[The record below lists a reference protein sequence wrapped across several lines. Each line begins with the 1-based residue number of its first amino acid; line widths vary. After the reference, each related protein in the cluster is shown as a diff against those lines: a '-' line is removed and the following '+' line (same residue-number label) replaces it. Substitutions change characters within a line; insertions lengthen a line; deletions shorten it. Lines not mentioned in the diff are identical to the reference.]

1 MVSVTQRIKQIKQP
15 RGGYLPVKAFT
26 VTTLDDGQVLNPE
39 ESIAA
44 SLVGTAVDY
53 LSRFMDGTT
62 VEEAFEISLVGAR
75 VMRMESKAFGLLD
88 DVKRLDDLSITK
100 ACQLAGFDSLGFRAG
115 PLAYRPVESIVPDQ
129 ATISNIRIM
138 VERSLSFFKAFGPV
152 TADGF
157 TMEGAYTATIT
168 TGDGDFLTK
177 DTLWDFKVTT
187 SKPNKNHTLQLL
199 SYYLMGRRSI
209 HPEFQTIE
217 KLGIFNPRQNTINQ
231 LPLSEISDEV
241 IKEVETNVI
250 GY

>member
-1 MVSVTQRIKQIKQP
+1 MVSVTQRVKQIKQP

-26 VTTLDDGQVLNPE
+26 VTTLEDGQLLNPE
-39 ESIAA
+39 ESIVA

-53 LSRFMDGTT
+53 LSRFMDGTA
-62 VEEAFEISLVGAR
+62 VEEAFEISLLGAR
-75 VMRMESKAFGLLD
+75 AMRMEAKAFGLLD
-88 DVKRLDDLSITK
+88 DVKGLNDLSIIN
-100 ACQLAGFDSLGFRAG
+100 ACQLAGFDSAFRAG
-115 PLAYRPVESIVPDQ
+115 PLFYRPVEGIVPDQ
-129 ATISNIRIM
+129 ATIANIRTM

-177 DTLWDFKVTT
+177 DTLWDFKVSTN
-187 SKPNKNHTLQLL
+187 KPNKDHTLQLL
-199 SYYLMGRRSI
+199 IYYLMGRRSI

-217 KLGIFNPRQNTINQ
+217 KLGIFNPRQNTIYQ
-231 LPLSEISDEV
+231 LPISDISDEV
-241 IKEVETNVI
+241 IKEVETVVI

>member
-15 RGGYLPVKAFT
+15 RGGYLPVKTFT
-26 VTTLDDGQVLNPE
+26 VTTLDDGQGLNPE

-53 LSRFMDGTT
+53 LSRFMDGTA
-62 VEEAFEISLVGAR
+62 VEEAFEISLLGAR
-75 VMRMESKAFGLLD
+75 AMRLEAKAFGLLD

-100 ACQLAGFDSLGFRAG
+100 ACQLAGFDSAFRAG
-115 PLAYRPVESIVPDQ
+115 PLAYRPVEGIVPNQ
-129 ATISNIRIM
+129 ATIANI
-138 VERSLSFFKAFGPV
+138 RSLSFFKAFGPV

-157 TMEGAYTATIT
+157 TMEGSYTATIT

-187 SKPNKNHTLQLL
+187 SKPNKDHTLQLL
-199 SYYLMGRRSI
+199 IYYLMGRRSI

-217 KLGIFNPRQNTINQ
+217 NLGIFNPRQNTIYQ
-231 LPLSEISDEV
+231 LPISKISDEV
-241 IKEVETNVI
+241 IKEVETSVI

>member
-1 MVSVTQRIKQIKQP
+1 M
-15 RGGYLPVKAFT
+15 
-26 VTTLDDGQVLNPE
+26 TTFDDSQVLNPE

-53 LSRFMDGTT
+53 LSRFMDGTAA
-62 VEEAFEISLVGAR
+62 EEAFEISLLGAR
-75 VMRMESKAFGLLD
+75 AMRMESKAFDLLD
-88 DVKRLDDLSITK
+88 DVEGLDDLSITK
-100 ACQLAGFDSLGFRAG
+100 ACQLVGFDSAFRAG
-115 PLAYRPVESIVPDQ
+115 PLAYRPVEGIVPDQ
-129 ATISNIRIM
+129 ATIANIRTM

-177 DTLWDFKVTT
+177 DTLWDLKVTT
-187 SKPNKNHTLQLL
+187 GKPNKDHTLQLL
-199 SYYLMGRRSI
+199 IYYLMGRRSI

-217 KLGIFNPRQNTINQ
+217 KLGIFNPRQNTIYQ
-231 LPLSEISDEV
+231 LPIFKISYQV
-241 IKEVETNVI
+241 IKEVEVNVI

>member
-15 RGGYLPVKAFT
+15 RGGYLPIKTFT
-26 VTTLDDGQVLNPE
+26 VTTLDDGQGLNPE
-39 ESIAA
+39 ESIVA

-53 LSRFMDGTT
+53 LSRYMDGTS
-62 VEEAFEISLVGAR
+62 VEEAFEISLLGAR
-75 VMRMESKAFGLLD
+75 AMRMEAKVFGLLD
-88 DVKRLDDLSITK
+88 DVKELDDLSIIK
-100 ACQLAGFDSLGFRAG
+100 ACQLAGFDSAFRAD
-115 PLAYRPVESIVPDQ
+115 PLAYRPVEGIVPDQ
-129 ATISNIRIM
+129 ATIANIRIM

-177 DTLWDFKVTT
+177 DTLWDFKVSTN
-187 SKPNKNHTLQLL
+187 KPNKDHTLQLL
-199 SYYLMGRRSI
+199 IYYLMGRRSI

-217 KLGIFNPRQNTINQ
+217 KLGIFNPRQNTIYQ
-231 LPLSEISDEV
+231 LPISDISDEV
-241 IKEVETNVI
+241 IKEVETVVI

>member
-53 LSRFMDGTT
+53 LSRFMDGAA
-62 VEEAFEISLVGAR
+62 VEEAFEISLLGAR
-75 VMRMESKAFGLLD
+75 AMRMESKAFGLLD
-88 DVKRLDDLSITK
+88 DVKGLDDLSITR
-100 ACQLAGFDSLGFRAG
+100 ACQLAGFDSAFRAG
-115 PLAYRPVESIVPDQ
+115 PLAYRPVESIVPNQ
-129 ATISNIRIM
+129 ATVANIRTM
-138 VERSLSFFKAFGPV
+138 VERSLSFFKAFCPV
-152 TADGF
+152 TAAGF

-187 SKPNKNHTLQLL
+187 SKPNKDHTLQLL
-199 SYYLMGRRSI
+199 IYYLMGKRSI
-209 HPEFQTIE
+209 HPEFQSIE
-217 KLGIFNPRQNTINQ
+217 KLGIFNPRQNTIYQ
-231 LPLSEISDEV
+231 LPISEISDEV
-241 IKEVETNVI
+241 IKEVEADVI

>member
-15 RGGYLPVKAFT
+15 RGGYLPVKTFT
-26 VTTLDDGQVLNPE
+26 VTTFDDSQVLNPE

-62 VEEAFEISLVGAR
+62 VEEAFEISLLGAR
-75 VMRMESKAFGLLD
+75 AMRMESKAFDLLD
-88 DVKRLDDLSITK
+88 DVEGLDDLSITK
-100 ACQLAGFDSLGFRAG
+100 ACQLVGFDSAFRAG
-115 PLAYRPVESIVPDQ
+115 PLFYRPVEGIVPDQ
-129 ATISNIRIM
+129 ATIANIRIM

-157 TMEGAYTATIT
+157 TIEGAYTATIT
-168 TGDGDFLTK
+168 TGDGDFLIK

-187 SKPNKNHTLQLL
+187 SKPNKDHTLQLL
-199 SYYLMGRRSI
+199 IYYLMGRRSI

-217 KLGIFNPRQNTINQ
+217 NLGIFNPRQNAIYQ
-231 LPLSEISDEV
+231 LPISKISDEV
-241 IKEVETNVI
+241 IKEVKTVVI

>member
-26 VTTLDDGQVLNPE
+26 VTTLDDGQALNPE

-53 LSRFMDGTT
+53 LSRFMDGSA
-62 VEEAFEISLVGAR
+62 VEEAFEISLLGAR
-75 VMRMESKAFGLLD
+75 AMRMEAKALELLHGI
-88 DVKRLDDLSITK
+88 KGLDDLSITR
-100 ACQLAGFDSLGFRAG
+100 ACQLAGFDSAFRAG
-115 PLAYRPVESIVPDQ
+115 PLAYRPVERIVPDQ
-129 ATISNIRIM
+129 ATIANIRIM
-138 VERSLSFFKAFGPV
+138 VERSLSFFKAFGSV
-152 TADGF
+152 TTDGF

-187 SKPNKNHTLQLL
+187 SKPNKDHTLQLL
-199 SYYLMGRRSI
+199 IYYLMGRRSI
-209 HPEFQTIE
+209 HLEFQTIE
-217 KLGIFNPRQNTINQ
+217 NLGIFNPRQNTIYQ
-231 LPLSEISDEV
+231 LPISKISDEV
-241 IKEVETNVI
+241 IKEVETDVI

>member
-1 MVSVTQRIKQIKQP
+1 MVSVTQRIKQIKLP

-26 VTTLDDGQVLNPE
+26 VTTLDDGQVFNPE

-62 VEEAFEISLVGAR
+62 VEESFEISLLGAR
-75 VMRMESKAFGLLD
+75 AMRMETKAFGLLD
-88 DVKRLDDLSITK
+88 DVEGLDDLSITK
-100 ACQLAGFDSLGFRAG
+100 ACQLAGFDSAFRAG
-115 PLAYRPVESIVPDQ
+115 PLVYRLVEEIVPDQ
-129 ATISNIRIM
+129 ATIANIRIM

-187 SKPNKNHTLQLL
+187 SKPNKDHTLQLL
-199 SYYLMGRRSI
+199 IYYLMGRCSI

-217 KLGIFNPRQNTINQ
+217 NLGIFNPRQNTIYQ
-231 LPLSEISDEV
+231 LPISEISDEI
-241 IKEVETNVI
+241 IKEVETVVI

>member
-15 RGGYLPVKAFT
+15 RGGYLPVKTFT
-26 VTTLDDGQVLNPE
+26 VTTLDDDQGLNPE

-53 LSRFMDGTT
+53 LSRFMDGTA
-62 VEEAFEISLVGAR
+62 VEEAFEISLLSAR
-75 VMRMESKAFGLLD
+75 AMRLEAKAFGLLD
-88 DVKRLDDLSITK
+88 DVKGIDDLSITK
-100 ACQLAGFDSLGFRAG
+100 ACQLAGFDSAFRAG
-115 PLAYRPVESIVPDQ
+115 PLAYRPVEGIVPNQ
-129 ATISNIRIM
+129 ATIANIRIM
-138 VERSLSFFKAFGPV
+138 VERSLSFFKAFDPV

-177 DTLWDFKVTT
+177 DTLWDFKVTA
-187 SKPNKNHTLQLL
+187 SKPNKDHTLQLL
-199 SYYLMGRRSI
+199 IYYLMGRRSI

-217 KLGIFNPRQNTINQ
+217 NLGIFNPHQNTIYQ
-231 LPLSEISDEV
+231 LPISEISDEV

>member
-15 RGGYLPVKAFT
+15 RGGFLPVKAFT
-26 VTTLDDGQVLNPE
+26 VTTLDDGQVLNAE

-53 LSRFMDGTT
+53 LSRFMDGTS
-62 VEEAFEISLVGAR
+62 VEEAFEISLLGAR
-75 VMRMESKAFGLLD
+75 AMRMEDKAFGLLD
-88 DVKRLDDLSITK
+88 DVKGLDDLSITK
-100 ACQLAGFDSLGFRAG
+100 ACQLAGFDSAFRAG
-115 PLAYRPVESIVPDQ
+115 PLAYRPVEKIVPDQ
-129 ATISNIRIM
+129 ATIANIRTM
-138 VERSLSFFKAFGPV
+138 VERSLSFFKTFGPV

-177 DTLWDFKVTT
+177 VTLWDFKVTT
-187 SKPNKNHTLQLL
+187 SKPNKDHTLQLL
-199 SYYLMGRRSI
+199 IYYLMGRRSI

-217 KLGIFNPRQNTINQ
+217 NLGIFNPRQNTIYQ
-231 LPLSEISDEV
+231 LPISEISDEV
-241 IKEVETNVI
+241 ITEVETVVI

>member
-26 VTTLDDGQVLNPE
+26 VTTLDDGQVLNAE

-53 LSRFMDGTT
+53 LSRFMDGTS
-62 VEEAFEISLVGAR
+62 VEESFEVSLLGAR
-75 VMRMESKAFGLLD
+75 AIRMESKAIGLLD
-88 DVKRLDDLSITK
+88 DVKGLDDLSLIK
-100 ACQLAGFDSLGFRAG
+100 ACQLAGFDSAFRAG
-115 PLAYRPVESIVPDQ
+115 PLFYRPVEKIVPDQ
-129 ATISNIRIM
+129 ATIANIRTM

-168 TGDGDFLTK
+168 TGDGDFLTH
-177 DTLWDFKVTT
+177 DTLWDLKVTT
-187 SKPNKNHTLQLL
+187 GKPNKDHTLQLL
-199 SYYLMGRRSI
+199 IYYLMGRRSI
-209 HPEFQTIE
+209 HPEFQNIE
-217 KLGIFNPRQNTINQ
+217 KLGIFNPRQNTIYQ
-231 LPLSEISDEV
+231 LPIFKISYQV
-241 IKEVETNVI
+241 IKEVEVNVI

>member
-26 VTTLDDGQVLNPE
+26 VTTLDDGQALNPE

-53 LSRFMDGTT
+53 LSRFMDGTS
-62 VEEAFEISLVGAR
+62 VEESFEVSLLGAR
-75 VMRMESKAFGLLD
+75 AMRMEAKAFGLLD
-88 DVKRLDDLSITK
+88 DVKGLDDLSIIN
-100 ACQLAGFDSLGFRAG
+100 ACQLAGFDSAFRAG
-115 PLAYRPVESIVPDQ
+115 PLFYRPVEGIVPDQ
-129 ATISNIRIM
+129 ATIANIRTM

-187 SKPNKNHTLQLL
+187 SKPNKDHTLQLL
-199 SYYLMGRRSI
+199 IYYLMGRRSI
-209 HPEFQTIE
+209 HPGFQTIE
-217 KLGIFNPRQNTINQ
+217 KLGIFHPRQNTIYQ
-231 LPLSEISDEV
+231 LPISEIPDEV
-241 IKEVETNVI
+241 IKEVEENVI

>member
-15 RGGYLPVKAFT
+15 RGGYLPIKTFT
-26 VTTLDDGQVLNPE
+26 VTTLDDGQGLNPE
-39 ESIAA
+39 ESIVA

-53 LSRFMDGTT
+53 LSRYMDGTS
-62 VEEAFEISLVGAR
+62 VEEAFEISLLGAR
-75 VMRMESKAFGLLD
+75 AMRMEAKVFGLLD
-88 DVKRLDDLSITK
+88 DVKELDDLSIIKT
-100 ACQLAGFDSLGFRAG
+100 CQLAGFDSAFRAG
-115 PLAYRPVESIVPDQ
+115 PLAYRPVEGIVPDQ
-129 ATISNIRIM
+129 ATIANIRIM

-157 TMEGAYTATIT
+157 TMEGAYTTTIT

-187 SKPNKNHTLQLL
+187 SKPNKDHTLQLL
-199 SYYLMGRRSI
+199 IYFLMGRRSI

-217 KLGIFNPRQNTINQ
+217 NLGIFNPRQNTIYQ
-231 LPLSEISDEV
+231 LPISEISDEV